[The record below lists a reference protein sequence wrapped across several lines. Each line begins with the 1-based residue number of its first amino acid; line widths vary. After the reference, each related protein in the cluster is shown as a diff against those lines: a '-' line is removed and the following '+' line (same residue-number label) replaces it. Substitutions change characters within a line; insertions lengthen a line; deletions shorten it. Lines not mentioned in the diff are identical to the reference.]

1 MYIKYSKQASTNLGK
16 KNIWRV
22 TSPGTRRYYNLSV
35 ICVYTY
41 TIHFSLVIS
50 IHFKLYGTC
59 WSHICTDATMKR
71 SIAFR
76 TVPQLTL
83 SGPGPRSPFAHSWRS
98 GKRYCVLSTPPKV
111 NICSHSST
119 SLVHYPATS
128 EYNYRDRSIFG
139 SLEGPFMWGACAH
152 ESKLFES
159 ILLGGPTNWL
169 GQHNPTNIKW
179 AEHHQRPDNQ
189 RFQKNASFVCK
200 SSKNGDTP
208 SDRYIRTRPKKRPR
222 DFLMRI
228 STHLPTSDARPP
240 GCIATYH
247 SGVTIPCLAS

>member
-169 GQHNPTNIKW
+169 GQHNPTNIKCTKDRITKGFKRML
-179 AEHHQRPDNQ
+179 HLYVNHL
-189 RFQKNASFVCK
+189 KMV
-200 SSKNGDTP
+200 TP
-208 SDRYIRTRPKKRPR
+208 LVIGILEPVPKKDPGI
-222 DFLMRI
+222 FWCESQLTFQHLM
-228 STHLPTSDARPP
+228 PGPP
-240 GCIATYH
+240 A
-247 SGVTIPCLAS
+247 ASPHTTAVWRYRA